1 MKRTF
6 YTLSAAAALFGA
18 APALTLAADATGAQ
32 PTASCQCAGGS
43 ADEHASAAA
52 GRPGVPT
59 SSSDREQEFL
69 QAVWSAP

>member
-18 APALTLAADATGAQ
+18 APALTLAGDASEAR
-32 PTASCQCAGGS
+32 PTAGCQCAGGS
-43 ADEHASAAA
+43 VDEHASAAA
-52 GRPGVPT
+52 RPGVST

>member
-18 APALTLAADATGAQ
+18 APALTLAADAKEAR

-43 ADEHASAAA
+43 VDEHASAAA
-52 GRPGVPT
+52 RSGVPT

-69 QAVWSAP
+69 QMVWSAP

>member
-18 APALTLAADATGAQ
+18 APATTFAADAAE
-32 PTASCQCAGGS
+32 AWNSSESCPCA
-43 ADEHASAAA
+43 ALDASAAA
-52 GRPGVPT
+52 ARPDERT
-59 SSSDREQEFL
+59 KLTDREQEFL